1 MVLLTDTHTYKC
13 SRSPSYNNTESN
25 LEPQDLG
32 HEELIVKP
40 HP

>member
-13 SRSPSYNNTESN
+13 SRSPSYNTESN